1 MKSQEVNRMKVLI
14 SDKIQQEG
22 VKILQENGFEVVK
35 NFEIT
40 NDQLK
45 KEIHNYD
52 GIVIRSRTKLT
63 ADVLA
68 NAKNLK
74 AIGRAGVGLDNV
86 DRKKAA
92 ELKIEVLNTPDAPSV
107 SVAELALGL
116 MFTLARNISIAD
128 RTMHLGEWN
137 KKQYLGYTLKGKKL
151 GLIGFGNI
159 AKELAKRAVALDMEV
174 GVFSRFSK
182 GPEAVEEAKDI
193 GCKIYSSIDEV
204 LQDSDIVSLHLPA
217 TTQTEKIINET
228 NIKLMK
234 KDSILINTARGKL
247 IDEKALIKALE
258 NKEIGGAALDVYRVE
273 PLKDVALSQ
282 CKGKLIL
289 TPHIGAQTKETQ
301 VDAAIKI
308 ALKMSS
314 FLKNL

>member
-1 MKSQEVNRMKVLI
+1 MKVLI
-14 SDKIQQEG
+14 SDKIHQEG

-52 GIVIRSRTKLT
+52 GIIVRSRTKLT
-63 ADVLA
+63 AEVLA

-86 DRKKAA
+86 DREKAA

-174 GVFSRFSK
+174 G
-182 GPEAVEEAKDI
+182 GQEAVKEAKDI

-228 NIKLMK
+228 SIKLMK

-273 PLKDVALSQ
+273 PLKDVELSQ

-308 ALKMSS
+308 ALKMSN
-314 FLKNL
+314 FLKKL

>member
-1 MKSQEVNRMKVLI
+1 MKVLI
-14 SDKIQQEG
+14 SDKIHQEG

-52 GIVIRSRTKLT
+52 GIIVRSRTKLT
-63 ADVLA
+63 AEVLA

-86 DRKKAA
+86 DREKAA

-159 AKELAKRAVALDMEV
+159 AKELAKRVV
-174 GVFSRFSK
+174 TPRFRYCLFTS
-182 GPEAVEEAKDI
+182 P
-193 GCKIYSSIDEV
+193 CYNS
-204 LQDSDIVSLHLPA
+204 
-217 TTQTEKIINET
+217 N
-228 NIKLMK
+228 
-234 KDSILINTARGKL
+234 
-247 IDEKALIKALE
+247 
-258 NKEIGGAALDVYRVE
+258 
-273 PLKDVALSQ
+273 
-282 CKGKLIL
+282 
-289 TPHIGAQTKETQ
+289 
-301 VDAAIKI
+301 
-308 ALKMSS
+308 
-314 FLKNL
+314 

>member
-1 MKSQEVNRMKVLI
+1 MKILI
-14 SDKIQQEG
+14 SDK
-22 VKILQENGFEVVK
+22 LQEEGIKVLQDNGFNIVTD
-35 NFEIT
+35 FEIT

-45 KEIHNYD
+45 KEIGNYD

-63 ADVLA
+63 SDVLE

-86 DRKKAA
+86 DIKKAA
-92 ELKIEVLNTPDAPSV
+92 ELKIEVINTPDAPSV

-116 MFTLARNISIAD
+116 MFTLARHISNAD
-128 RTMHLGEWN
+128 RTMHNGEWN
-137 KKQYLGYTLKGKKL
+137 KNQYLGYTLKGKKL

-159 AKELAKRAVALDMEV
+159 AKELAKRAVALDMDV

-182 GPEAVEEAKDI
+182 GQEALEEAKNI
-193 GCKIYSSIDEV
+193 GCKIYSSIDEL
-204 LQDSDIVSLHLPA
+204 LQEVQIVSLHLPA
-217 TTQTEKIINET
+217 TAQTENTINDT

-247 IDEKALIKALE
+247 IDDKALIKALE
-258 NKEIGGAALDVYRVE
+258 NKDIGGAALDVYREE
-273 PLKDVALSQ
+273 PLKDMELSQ
-282 CKGKLIL
+282 CKGNLIL
-289 TPHIGAQTKETQ
+289 TPHIGAQTEETQ

-308 ALKMSS
+308 AEKMSE

>member
-1 MKSQEVNRMKVLI
+1 MNYLKILI
-14 SDKIQQEG
+14 SDK
-22 VKILQENGFEVVK
+22 LQEEGIKLLQDNGFNIVTD
-35 NFEIT
+35 FEIT

-45 KEIHNYD
+45 KEIGNYD

-63 ADVLA
+63 SDVLE

-86 DRKKAA
+86 DIKKAA

-116 MFTLARNISIAD
+116 MFTLARHISNAD
-128 RTMHLGEWN
+128 RTMHNGEWN
-137 KKQYLGYTLKGKKL
+137 KNQYLGYTLKGKKL

-159 AKELAKRAVALDMEV
+159 AKELAKRAVALDMDV

-182 GPEAVEEAKDI
+182 GQEALEEAKNI
-193 GCKIYSSIDEV
+193 GCKIYSSIDEL
-204 LQDSDIVSLHLPA
+204 LQEVQIVSLHLPA
-217 TTQTEKIINET
+217 TAQTENTINDT

-247 IDEKALIKALE
+247 IDDKALIKALE
-258 NKEIGGAALDVYRVE
+258 NKDIGGAALDVYREE
-273 PLKDVALSQ
+273 PLKDMELSQ
-282 CKGKLIL
+282 CKGNLIL
-289 TPHIGAQTKETQ
+289 TPHIGAQTEETQ

-308 ALKMSS
+308 AEKMSE

>member
-1 MKSQEVNRMKVLI
+1 VNCLKILI
-14 SDKIQQEG
+14 SDKLQEEG
-22 VKILQENGFEVVK
+22 VKIFQDNGFKVVK

-40 NDQLK
+40 NEQLK
-45 KEIHNYD
+45 KEIGNYD

-63 ADVLA
+63 ADVLE

-74 AIGRAGVGLDNV
+74 AIGRAGVGLDNI

-116 MFTLARNISIAD
+116 MLTLARHISNAD
-128 RTMHLGEWN
+128 RTMHLEEWN

-159 AKELAKRAVALDMEV
+159 AKELAKRAVALGMEV

-182 GPEAVEEAKDI
+182 GPEAVEEAKNI
-193 GCKIYSSIDEV
+193 GCKIYSSIEEL
-204 LQDSDIVSLHLPA
+204 LQDARVISLHLPV
-217 TTQTEKIINET
+217 TPQTENIINEN

-234 KDSILINTARGKL
+234 KEAILINTARGKL

-258 NKEIGGAALDVYRVE
+258 NKDIAGAALDVFREE
-273 PLKDVALSQ
+273 PLKDMELCQ
-282 CKGKLIL
+282 CKGNLIL

-301 VDAAIKI
+301 VDAATKI
-308 ALKMSS
+308 AKKMSN
-314 FLKNL
+314 FLKSL

>member
-1 MKSQEVNRMKVLI
+1 MKILI
-14 SDKIQQEG
+14 SDKLQEEG
-22 VKILQENGFEVVK
+22 VKILKDNGFDVVK

-40 NDQLK
+40 NDELK
-45 KEIHNYD
+45 NEIGDYD

-63 ADVLA
+63 ADVLE

-74 AIGRAGVGLDNV
+74 AIGRAGAGLDNV

-92 ELKIEVLNTPDAPSV
+92 ELNIEVLNTPDAPSV
-107 SVAELALGL
+107 SVAELALGF
-116 MFTLARNISIAD
+116 MFTLARHISNAD

-137 KKQYLGYTLKGKKL
+137 KNHYMGYTLKGKKL

-182 GPEAVEEAKDI
+182 GPEAVKEAKNI
-193 GCKIYSSIDEV
+193 GCKIYSSIDEL
-204 LQDSDIVSLHLPA
+204 LQDAQIVSLHLPA
-217 TTQTEKIINET
+217 TAQTENIINAT

-247 IDEKALIKALE
+247 IDDKALIKALE
-258 NKEIGGAALDVYRVE
+258 NKDLGGAALDVYREE
-273 PLKDVALSQ
+273 PLKDMELSQ
-282 CKGKLIL
+282 CKGNLIL
-289 TPHIGAQTKETQ
+289 TPHIGSQTEETQ

-308 ALKMSS
+308 AEKISS